1 MLHKVFNWLS
11 CWNIDCSLW
20 CRVHFCFGG
29 LIHSFIWFHEPCHCI
44 ISLFGIVVNA
54 VQVLTCYIFE
64 CYGLCLQSFRIYS
77 RSEISIKCQH
87 LLAVLTENMP
97 YFTMPYR
104 PIVIE
109 SNLALKGKILFY
121 RYFEPLGKWLEC
133 RESNLTEL
141 LLQRTPRR
149 QRLEQCTIAS
159 WLKGWCLTNDRC
171 TSI

>member
-44 ISLFGIVVNA
+44 VSLFGIVWNFGIAFYREKKIKGEMRFVLNQLHRIWIRILVNA
-54 VQVLTCYIFE
+54 VQVLTCHILE

-87 LLAVLTENMP
+87 LLAVLTENMS

-109 SNLALKGKILFY
+109 SNLALKGKILFIGI
-121 RYFEPLGKWLEC
+121 L
-133 RESNLTEL
+133 NLYEN
-141 LLQRTPRR
+141 
-149 QRLEQCTIAS
+149 
-159 WLKGWCLTNDRC
+159 G
-171 TSI
+171 